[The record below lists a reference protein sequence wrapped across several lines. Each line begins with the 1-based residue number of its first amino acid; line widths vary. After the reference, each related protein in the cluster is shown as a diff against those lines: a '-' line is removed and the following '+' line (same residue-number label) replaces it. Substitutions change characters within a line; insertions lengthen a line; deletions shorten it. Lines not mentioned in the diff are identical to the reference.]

1 MSEGP
6 SPRGWMSLYAVA
18 FFLMLAAAAVLA
30 VAARSFLND
39 RSALWFSI
47 GLSAGAIVVAV
58 ASVLLPRRR

>member
-1 MSEGP
+1 
-6 SPRGWMSLYAVA
+6 MSLYAVA
-18 FFLMLAAAAVLA
+18 FFLMVAAAAVLA